1 MYKRIIDTLGGDKG
15 SIVQTGSANGESH
28 RPVPKIGLTRF
39 GSEGAQVSKGTAPCV
54 SLPGEYWH
62 YYS

>member
-1 MYKRIIDTLGGDKG
+1 MGREGV
-15 SIVQTGSANGESH
+15 IVQTGSANGESH

-54 SLPGEYWH
+54 SLPEEYWH
-62 YYS
+62 Y

>member
-1 MYKRIIDTLGGDKG
+1 MYQRIIDTLGGEKG

-39 GSEGAQVSKGTAPCV
+39 GSEGAQASKDTAPCV
-54 SLPGEYWH
+54 SLPEDH
-62 YYS
+62 